1 MRVFLK
7 GYAKRG
13 LLIEAN
19 SFHGRIIFNHETVLE
34 ILVVGFFLLYIYIF
48 LRYGTGLLVFSKGF
62 KAQPG

>member
-34 ILVVGFFLLYIYIF
+34 ILVVGFFLFYIYIF
-48 LRYGTGLLVFSKGF
+48 LSYGTGLLVFSKGF

>member
-19 SFHGRIIFNHETVLE
+19 SFHGRIIFNHETVLK
-34 ILVVGFFLLYIYIF
+34 ILVEGFFLFIYIYF
-48 LRYGTGLLVFSKGF
+48 
-62 KAQPG
+62 